1 MTSSVAFHPV
11 IGGKNGGQRHS
22 HVVHLY
28 IPSIEQG
35 KRTEVEC
42 NVEKIL
48 HLTEDGKE

>member
-1 MTSSVAFHPV
+1 MI
-11 IGGKNGGQRHS
+11 IGTKSKCGHK
-22 HVVHLY
+22 V
-28 IPSIEQG
+28 EQG